1 MIKADLEGSSVCV
14 EHGAS
19 EGSSEKK
26 VRGQTVDRVM
36 GEPPVLG
43 SVVWSLCFKVAFLKV

>member
-1 MIKADLEGSSVCV
+1 MKADLEGSSVCV

-19 EGSSEKK
+19 KGSSEKK
-26 VRGQTVDRVM
+26 VRGQAVDRVM

-43 SVVWSLCFKVAFLKV
+43 SVVWILCFKVAFLKV